1 MGVTTETTKG
11 RLAAIARLWRP
22 RITTSDIALA
32 LSRIEQ
38 KQITRNV
45 VIGLYSRYGKDQLK
59 AYPLQAPSQCVRGRR
74 RKDIGDD
81 PIIPKPYRKR
91 VQTEPRPPK
100 PKSNVVPF
108 VLPESVFTYVPT
120 HPTKRLLDLEAHE
133 CRWAMSG
140 AGEDIQFCAQHAEGS
155 YCEHHR
161 RMSIG
166 QGTRSERMAV
176 RAARRLA

>member
-11 RLAAIARLWRP
+11 RLAAIAKLYRP
-22 RITTSDIALA
+22 RMTASDIALA

-38 KQITRNV
+38 KRITRNV

-108 VLPESVFTYVPT
+108 VLPESAFTYTPT
-120 HPTKRLLDLEAHE
+120 HPTKRLLDLGAHE

-140 AGEDIQFCAQHAEGS
+140 AGADIQFCAQHAEGS